1 MRPFLCYTLFVSS
14 ILAPAAHAGSLAPT
28 SIQGAYVEARSADVY
43 TGPCFAN
50 GEAGIVGKRAVLGW
64 KIEKGSW
71 QGVPL
76 DGLAVAGVV
85 LASDTLGYVLG
96 NPYPVRSVLII
107 DERADAEQRLALKA
121 FAQRMAGD
129 LFSNVVRVE
138 YAPVRLE
145 IGGDDIHAAQAKLL
159 AGELARIETRALND
173 GDHICTNEE
182 VWYRPL
188 TSLDH
193 AMPAYTLAHS
203 FQGKGLG
210 TQWNL
215 PGQRSAF
222 VGRFHF
228 QD

>member
-1 MRPFLCYTLFVSS
+1 MRLFFCTLLVSS
-14 ILAPAAHAGSLAPT
+14 VSAAVAYAGSLTPT
-28 SIQGAYVEARSADVY
+28 SIEGTYIEARSADVY

-71 QGVPL
+71 QGVRL

-96 NPYPVRSVLII
+96 NPYPVQSVLII
-107 DERADAEQRLALKA
+107 DERADAAQREALTA
-121 FAQRMAGD
+121 FAKRMAGD
-129 LFSNVVRVE
+129 LFNNIVRIE

-145 IGGDDIHAAQAKLL
+145 IAGGDLHGAKAKLL
-159 AGELARIETRALND
+159 AGELARIETRALNE

-188 TSLDH
+188 ASVDH
-193 AMPAYTLAHS
+193 VMPAYTLAHS
-203 FQGKGLG
+203 FQGKGLD
-210 TQWNL
+210 TRWDL

-222 VGRFHF
+222 VGQFHF

>member
-1 MRPFLCYTLFVSS
+1 MRVFLCALLVSAFS
-14 ILAPAAHAGSLAPT
+14 AGAVFAGSPALA
-28 SIQGAYVEARSADVY
+28 SIEGRYVEARSADVY

-76 DGLAVAGVV
+76 DGLAVAAVV

-96 NPYPVRSVLII
+96 DPYPVESVLIV
-107 DERADAEQRLALKA
+107 DERADAAQRAALRA
-121 FAQRMAGD
+121 FARRMAGD
-129 LFSNVVRVE
+129 LLDNIVRTE
-138 YAPVRLE
+138 FAPIRLE
-145 IGGDDIHAAQAKLL
+145 IGGGSVHAARAKLL
-159 AGELARIETRALND
+159 AGELARIETRALKE

-188 TSLDH
+188 SRVDH

-203 FQGKGLG
+203 FQGAGLG
-210 TQWNL
+210 TQWSL

-222 VGRFHF
+222 VGSFHY